1 MSKVNQALVEYT
13 LNFSTGIISQG
24 YSEESDDDIRFKA
37 IELSQEELHENKK
50 FLGFPF
56 LCHSFAVEII
66 RDKLVEIDWV
76 KLRDKINSHKADYA
90 KQYLEF
96 GPNVLDSFSEE
107 AKSQI
112 ISDEVIS
119 KFLSKTYT
127 DIQDLSESKAFLIEW
142 VSGLTKLM
150 DSHPSLRLI
159 LLQAIESPGNFIIV
173 DELENDSQGVDGLF
187 LKRSQNA
194 LIKKKSVKESLAT
207 FAHESTHKVIFH
219 IYSLF
224 SPYSVEDRTNP
235 VILDQLMKSEA
246 LKEGHEYS
254 KLYLDLWSVR
264 ESEGRTVSVK
274 DISELANNWL
284 LNIFDSYKLEKY
296 HNELL
301 TFFVQEIASSIL
313 ADNSRYNASPEFMK
327 IIWEFLQI
335 SIILPLKE
343 RSGDQLIA
351 DEMPKFE
358 RLASVFPKSTNPVAI
373 KAKQLITDSAVCL
386 EWLDIEDGSGK
397 LAFQA
402 MHSSSLKEFFSDLFQ
417 LPEDMLV
424 VKLRGCILP
433 LMKVINNNYFIEK
446 LFELPSETL
455 LQIINAG
462 NIEQLISASG
472 SQLYDFINKLFEL
485 PSETLLQIINAGNIE
500 QLISASGSNFISKPF
515 ELPSETLLQIINAG
529 NIEQLISAS
538 GEQSFN
544 FIEKLFALPSETLLQ
559 IINTVNIEQLI
570 SASGSNFISKPF
582 ELPSETLLQIINAG
596 NIEQLIS
603 ASGRQLYDFINKLF
617 ALPSEILLQII
628 NAGNIGQLISAS
640 GEQSFNFIEKL
651 FALPSETLLQIIN
664 TVNIDQLI
672 SASGSQLYDFINKLF
687 ALPSETLLQ
696 IINEK
701 FMVKFLKVNLHNS
714 LYLLLTCEVTQ
725 GLFLENATNILQEL
739 DQNEQEVVFDL
750 FLYEDVLDREKLVL
764 FLKEKLLD
772 IVEVSKDNSKVII
785 GLMTSSYNLMEAVFK
800 KYPDFLSQKIC
811 NSLGKFTR
819 SLEEFEASADEPVL
833 PVEVIMRVLNSVFL
847 LSPEIIQNIPR
858 EQSTSIVKL
867 VSMLTLTQVQDDIS
881 IRDILTSEKM
891 ELLFET
897 AGNPEDITQ
906 KMTELLV
913 IDIVD
918 EDVDAIDLSGCFN
931 TVEA

>member
-37 IELSQEELHENKK
+37 IELSQEELDENKK
-50 FLGFPF
+50 FLGSPF
-56 LCHSFAVEII
+56 LCHSSAVKII
-66 RDKLVEIDWV
+66 GDKLVEIDWV

-127 DIQDLSESKAFLIEW
+127 DIQDPRESKAFLIEW

-159 LLQAIESPGNFIIV
+159 LLQSIESPGNFIIV
-173 DELENDSQGVDGLF
+173 DELESNSQGVNGLF
-187 LKRSQNA
+187 FKGSQNT
-194 LIKKKSVKESLAT
+194 LIKKRSVEESLSA
-207 FAHESTHKVIFH
+207 FAHESTHKVILR

-224 SPYSVEDRTNP
+224 SPYSVEDRANP
-235 VILDQLMKSEA
+235 VILDQLIESEVSQE
-246 LKEGHEYS
+246 LHKYS
-254 KLYLDLWSVR
+254 ESYLDLWSVR
-264 ESEGRTVSVK
+264 ESEGRTVSAK
-274 DISELANNWL
+274 DRSELADNWL
-284 LNIFDSYKLEKY
+284 LQIVDSYKLENY
-296 HNELL
+296 HDELL

-313 ADNSRYNASPEFMK
+313 ADNARYNASPEFMK

-343 RSGDQLIA
+343 QSGDQLIA
-351 DEMPKFE
+351 DEMPQFE
-358 RLASVFPKSTNPVAI
+358 RLASVFPKSTNLIGI
-373 KAKQLITDSAVCL
+373 KAKQLIVGSAVCL

-402 MHSSSLKEFFSDLFQ
+402 MHSSSLKEFFNDLFQ

-433 LMKVINNNYFIEK
+433 LMKVINNN
-446 LFELPSETL
+446 
-455 LQIINAG
+455 
-462 NIEQLISASG
+462 
-472 SQLYDFINKLFEL
+472 DFINKLFEL
-485 PSETLLQIINAGNIE
+485 PSETLLQIINAGNI
-500 QLISASGSNFISKPF
+500 
-515 ELPSETLLQIINAG
+515 
-529 NIEQLISAS
+529 
-538 GEQSFN
+538 
-544 FIEKLFALPSETLLQ
+544 
-559 IINTVNIEQLI
+559 
-570 SASGSNFISKPF
+570 
-582 ELPSETLLQIINAG
+582 
-596 NIEQLIS
+596 
-603 ASGRQLYDFINKLF
+603 
-617 ALPSEILLQII
+617 
-628 NAGNIGQLISAS
+628 GQLISAL
-640 GEQSFNFIEKL
+640 G
-651 FALPSETLLQIIN
+651 
-664 TVNIDQLI
+664 D
-672 SASGSQLYDFINKLF
+672 QLYDFINKLF

-701 FMVKFLKVNLHNS
+701 SMVKFLKVNLHNS

-785 GLMTSSYNLMEAVFK
+785 GLITSSHNLMEDVFE
-800 KYPDFLSQKIC
+800 KYPAFLSQKIC
-811 NSLGKFTR
+811 DYLVEFTR
-819 SLEEFEASADEPVL
+819 TLEEFVASADEPVL
-833 PVEVIMRVLNSVFL
+833 PVEFIMKVLNSVFL

-918 EDVDAIDLSGCFN
+918 KDVDAIDLSGGFN

>member
-37 IELSQEELHENKK
+37 IELSQEELDENKK
-50 FLGFPF
+50 FLGSPF
-56 LCHSFAVEII
+56 LCHSSAVKII
-66 RDKLVEIDWV
+66 GDKLVEIDWV
-76 KLRDKINSHKADYA
+76 KLRDKINSHKAGYA

-127 DIQDLSESKAFLIEW
+127 DIQDPSESKAFLIEW

-173 DELENDSQGVDGLF
+173 DELESNSKSINGLFFKDSQ
-187 LKRSQNA
+187 NT
-194 LIKKKSVKESLAT
+194 LIKKRSVEESLST
-207 FAHESTHKVIFH
+207 FAHESTHKVILR

-224 SPYSVEDRTNP
+224 SPYSVEDRANP
-235 VILDQLMKSEA
+235 VILDQLIESEVSQE
-246 LKEGHEYS
+246 LHKYS
-254 KLYLDLWSVR
+254 ESYLDLWSVR
-264 ESEGRTVSVK
+264 ESEGRTVSAK
-274 DISELANNWL
+274 DRSELADNWL
-284 LNIFDSYKLEKY
+284 LQIVDSYKLENY
-296 HNELL
+296 HDELL

-313 ADNSRYNASPEFMK
+313 ADNTRYNASPEFMK
-327 IIWEFLQI
+327 TIWEFLQI

-343 RSGDQLIA
+343 QSGDQLIA

-402 MHSSSLKEFFSDLFQ
+402 MHSSSLKEFFNDLFQ

-433 LMKVINNNYFIEK
+433 LMKVKNNNYFIEK
-446 LFELPSETL
+446 LF
-455 LQIINAG
+455 G
-462 NIEQLISASG
+462 
-472 SQLYDFINKLFEL
+472 L

-529 NIEQLISAS
+529 NIEH
-538 GEQSFN
+538 
-544 FIEKLFALPSETLLQ
+544 
-559 IINTVNIEQLI
+559 
-570 SASGSNFISKPF
+570 
-582 ELPSETLLQIINAG
+582 
-596 NIEQLIS
+596 LIS

-617 ALPSEILLQII
+617 ALPSEI
-628 NAGNIGQLISAS
+628 
-640 GEQSFNFIEKL
+640 
-651 FALPSETLLQIIN
+651 LLQIIN

-750 FLYEDVLDREKLVL
+750 FLYEDVLD
-764 FLKEKLLD
+764 
-772 IVEVSKDNSKVII
+772 
-785 GLMTSSYNLMEAVFK
+785 TTH
-800 KYPDFLSQKIC
+800 C
-811 NSLGKFTR
+811 
-819 SLEEFEASADEPVL
+819 EF
-833 PVEVIMRVLNSVFL
+833 
-847 LSPEIIQNIPR
+847 
-858 EQSTSIVKL
+858 
-867 VSMLTLTQVQDDIS
+867 
-881 IRDILTSEKM
+881 
-891 ELLFET
+891 
-897 AGNPEDITQ
+897 
-906 KMTELLV
+906 
-913 IDIVD
+913 
-918 EDVDAIDLSGCFN
+918 
-931 TVEA
+931 

>member
-37 IELSQEELHENKK
+37 IELSQEELDENKK
-50 FLGFPF
+50 FLGSPF
-56 LCHSFAVEII
+56 LCHSSAVKII
-66 RDKLVEIDWV
+66 GDKLVEIDWV
-76 KLRDKINSHKADYA
+76 KLRDKINSHKAGYA

-127 DIQDLSESKAFLIEW
+127 DIQDPSESKAFLIEW

-173 DELENDSQGVDGLF
+173 DELESNSKSINGLFFKDSQ
-187 LKRSQNA
+187 NT
-194 LIKKKSVKESLAT
+194 LIKKRSVEESLST
-207 FAHESTHKVIFH
+207 FAHESTHKVILR

-224 SPYSVEDRTNP
+224 SPYSVEDRANP
-235 VILDQLMKSEA
+235 VILDQLIESEVSQE
-246 LKEGHEYS
+246 LHKYS
-254 KLYLDLWSVR
+254 ESYLDLWSVR
-264 ESEGRTVSVK
+264 ESEGRTVSAK
-274 DISELANNWL
+274 DRSELADNWL
-284 LNIFDSYKLEKY
+284 LQIVDSYKLENY
-296 HNELL
+296 HDELL

-313 ADNSRYNASPEFMK
+313 ADNTRYNASPEFMK
-327 IIWEFLQI
+327 TIWEFLQI

-343 RSGDQLIA
+343 QSGDQLIA

-402 MHSSSLKEFFSDLFQ
+402 MHSSSLKEFFNDLFQ

-433 LMKVINNNYFIEK
+433 LMKVKNNNYFIEK
-446 LFELPSETL
+446 LFGLPSETL

-529 NIEQLISAS
+529 NIEH
-538 GEQSFN
+538 
-544 FIEKLFALPSETLLQ
+544 
-559 IINTVNIEQLI
+559 
-570 SASGSNFISKPF
+570 
-582 ELPSETLLQIINAG
+582 
-596 NIEQLIS
+596 LIS

-617 ALPSEILLQII
+617 ALPSEI
-628 NAGNIGQLISAS
+628 
-640 GEQSFNFIEKL
+640 
-651 FALPSETLLQIIN
+651 LLQIIN

-750 FLYEDVLDREKLVL
+750 FLYEDVLD
-764 FLKEKLLD
+764 
-772 IVEVSKDNSKVII
+772 
-785 GLMTSSYNLMEAVFK
+785 TTH
-800 KYPDFLSQKIC
+800 C
-811 NSLGKFTR
+811 
-819 SLEEFEASADEPVL
+819 EF
-833 PVEVIMRVLNSVFL
+833 
-847 LSPEIIQNIPR
+847 
-858 EQSTSIVKL
+858 
-867 VSMLTLTQVQDDIS
+867 
-881 IRDILTSEKM
+881 
-891 ELLFET
+891 
-897 AGNPEDITQ
+897 
-906 KMTELLV
+906 
-913 IDIVD
+913 
-918 EDVDAIDLSGCFN
+918 
-931 TVEA
+931 